1 MVVLFSVFGRFDTK
15 SFIRD
20 ELAPGITRSLC
31 VFAFRVFS
39 SLQTTGVVFWGWGDQ
54 RFWLCQARTLSADRP
69 IFDGLTWEALCRV
82 SKTVA
87 FARRLTNLQMIGFRA
102 PFCRRE
108 GTWWAMSISDRNTSV
123 PISWNNFMH
132 RALVSAAVSLLFSGK
147 PIIFTL
153 NW

>member
-1 MVVLFSVFGRFDTK
+1 MVVLFSVYGRFDTK

-39 SLQTTGVVFWGWGDQ
+39 SLQTTGVVFWEWGDQ
-54 RFWLCQARTLSADRP
+54 RFWLCQEHYQQTDRY
-69 IFDGLTWEALCRV
+69 LTGWLERHFV
-82 SKTVA
+82 E

-102 PFCRRE
+102 PFCLRE

>member
-20 ELAPGITRSLC
+20 EHAPGITRSLC

-39 SLQTTGVVFWGWGDQ
+39 SLQTTGIVFLGVRWSKI
-54 RFWLCQARTLSADRP
+54 LTLSRTLSADRP

-102 PFCRRE
+102 PFCRRK

-132 RALVSAAVSLLFSGK
+132 MALVSAAVSLLFSGR

>member
-39 SLQTTGVVFWGWGDQ
+39 SLQTNRCCFLGVRWSKI
-54 RFWLCQARTLSADRP
+54 LTLSRTLSADRP

-82 SKTVA
+82 SKTVV
-87 FARRLTNLQMIGFRA
+87 FARRLTNLQMIGFRV

-108 GTWWAMSISDRNTSV
+108 GTWWAMSISNRNTSV